1 MSQNKTIVPGINYND
16 LDKEGAQDH
25 FYDSLYSSTS
35 SNEGHTIIGGGNV
48 MNMQKSANQPISSV
62 NLMSPIKNN
71 GRTLIMKERVIVGVM
86 FSISR
91 GLLGEIF
98 PVYLGK
104 NIIGQTDNC
113 DIVLKENT
121 VSAVHAI
128 IHTRKNENGIEATIT
143 DFDSQFG
150 TILNGNDAKYDTLPV
165 RENDILIIGQH
176 YKFILKLFDTD
187 KYDLFEDVNFG
198 DSMVID
204 TASSLSSY
212 SNDSQINAN
221 SDFYSPSARKSND
234 SSRTIIG

>member
-16 LDKEGAQDH
+16 LDKEGAQDP

-98 PVYLGK
+98 PVYLAQLSIPEK
-104 NIIGQTDNC
+104 FSKKSPLSEVRRRHIPFF
-113 DIVLKENT
+113 
-121 VSAVHAI
+121 VS
-128 IHTRKNENGIEATIT
+128 
-143 DFDSQFG
+143 
-150 TILNGNDAKYDTLPV
+150 L
-165 RENDILIIGQH
+165 
-176 YKFILKLFDTD
+176 
-187 KYDLFEDVNFG
+187 
-198 DSMVID
+198 
-204 TASSLSSY
+204 
-212 SNDSQINAN
+212 
-221 SDFYSPSARKSND
+221 
-234 SSRTIIG
+234 